1 MTPAEIDAALDAAEA
16 AVAGPEPVALD
27 GTGYWRVV
35 ALLKRDRSLLDRYV
49 DRVGAIDQAA
59 FRSWAPIVVPFWPGT
74 ILAILGTVLGLVL
87 IGIAY
92 GVDDPWNGV
101 WFLVGT
107 GALLVA
113 THGLGHLGVGTVLG
127 IRFTVWFAGFRTPQ
141 PGIKIDYATYLRAPA
156 RHRAWM
162 HAAGAIVTKA
172 IPFLLIPAALIA
184 GVPFWATALLIILG
198 VAQVFTDALWS
209 VKSSDWSKY
218 GREMAIARESEGV

>member
-1 MTPAEIDAALDAAEA
+1 MTPSEIDAALDAAEA
-16 AVAGPEPVALD
+16 AVDGPEPIALD

-49 DRVGAIDQAA
+49 DRVGTIDQAA

-74 ILAILGTVLGLVL
+74 ILAILGTMSGLVL

-92 GVDDPWNGV
+92 GVGDPWNGV
-101 WFLVGT
+101 LFLVGT

-184 GVPFWATALLIILG
+184 RVPFWATALLIILG

-218 GREMAIARESEGV
+218 RREMAIARR

>member
-16 AVAGPEPVALD
+16 AVAGPNPVALD

-35 ALLKRDRSLLDRYV
+35 ALLKRDRSLLDRYA

-59 FRSWAPIVVPFWPGT
+59 FRSWAPIVVPFWAGT

-184 GVPFWATALLIILG
+184 RVPFWATALLIILG

-209 VKSSDWSKY
+209 VRSSDWSKY

>member
-16 AVAGPEPVALD
+16 AVAGPKPAALD

-35 ALLKRDRSLLDRYV
+35 ALLKRDRSLLDRYA
-49 DRVGAIDQAA
+49 DRVGTIDQAA
-59 FRSWAPIVVPFWPGT
+59 FRSWAPIVVSFWPGT
-74 ILAILGTVLGLVL
+74 ILAILGTVSGLVL

-141 PGIKIDYATYLRAPA
+141 PGIKIDYATYLRASA

-184 GVPFWATALLIILG
+184 RVPFWATALLIILG

-209 VKSSDWSKY
+209 VRSSDWSKY
-218 GREMAIARESEGV
+218 RREMAIAREDEGV

>member
-74 ILAILGTVLGLVL
+74 ILAILGAMSGLVL

-141 PGIKIDYATYLRAPA
+141 PGIKIDYTTYLRAPA

-184 GVPFWATALLIILG
+184 RVPFWATALLIILG

-209 VKSSDWSKY
+209 VRSSDWSKY
-218 GREMAIARESEGV
+218 RREMAIAREDEGG